1 MAERKDWESLLTA
14 DYDELGLTS
23 FSLPEHYLMLAVLM
37 RAIFDC
43 VGEGQVQLEDRRSA
57 ERFFY
62 GKSHQGSEPW
72 IYSFR
77 SISEHLSQDPVE
89 FRRKVLGFLAKAG
102 AGVPGLN
109 RPRRVVEPQ

>member
-1 MAERKDWESLLTA
+1 MAERKDWESLLTS

-43 VGEGQVQLEDRRSA
+43 VGVGQVQLEDRRSA

-62 GKSHQGSEPW
+62 SKEEGKERW
-72 IYSFR
+72 IYSFY
-77 SISEHLSQDPVE
+77 SISEHLSADPQE
-89 FRRKVLGFLAKAG
+89 FRRRVLSFLGKAG
-102 AGVPGLN
+102 AGVPGMN

>member
-1 MAERKDWESLLTA
+1 MA
-14 DYDELGLTS
+14 DYDELGPIES
-23 FSLPEHYLMLAVLM
+23 SLPEHYLMLAVLM

-62 GKSHQGSEPW
+62 GTDPKEPW
-72 IYSFR
+72 IYSFH
-77 SISEHLSQDPVE
+77 SISEHLSQDPKE
-89 FRRKVLGFLAKAG
+89 FRRRVLVFLGKASTG
-102 AGVPGLN
+102 APGLN

>member
-1 MAERKDWESLLTA
+1 MTERKDWESLLMS
-14 DYDELGLTS
+14 DYDELGPVA

-62 GKSHQGSEPW
+62 GKDGGSEPW
-72 IYSFR
+72 IYSFH
-77 SISEHLSQDPVE
+77 SISEHLSTDPEE
-89 FRRKVLGFLAKAG
+89 FRRRVLSFLVKAG
-102 AGVPGLN
+102 EGVPGLN

>member
-1 MAERKDWESLLTA
+1 MTERKDWESLLTS

-62 GKSHQGSEPW
+62 GTDPKEPW
-72 IYSFR
+72 IYSFH
-77 SISEHLSQDPVE
+77 SISEHLSTDPGE
-89 FRRKVLGFLAKAG
+89 FRRRVLSFLVKAG
-102 AGVPGLN
+102 AGVPGMN

>member
-1 MAERKDWESLLTA
+1 MTERKDWESLLTA
-14 DYDELGLTS
+14 HYDELGPIES
-23 FSLPEHYLMLAVLM
+23 SLPEHYLMLAVLM

-62 GKSHQGSEPW
+62 GTDPKEPW
-72 IYSFR
+72 VYSFY
-77 SISEHLSQDPVE
+77 SISEHLSQDPEE
-89 FRRKVLGFLAKAG
+89 FRRRVLGFLVRAG
-102 AGVPGLN
+102 AGVPGMA

>member
-1 MAERKDWESLLTA
+1 MTERKDWESLLMSN
-14 DYDELGLTS
+14 YDELGSLS

-62 GKSHQGSEPW
+62 AESKEPW
-72 IYSFR
+72 IYSFH
-77 SISEHLSQDPVE
+77 SISEHLSTDPEE
-89 FRRKVLGFLAKAG
+89 FRRRVLSFLVRAG
-102 AGVPGLN
+102 AGVPGMN